1 MAQFGTFVGTEAC
14 QRRCHAGRLS
24 VPGASVRLIGHGV
37 HASEGVFD
45 DNGDMLDKVASVFQI
60 RHDPKYADG
69 DILHQFHYM
78 GTAPQAAVS

>member
-1 MAQFGTFVGTEAC
+1 
-14 QRRCHAGRLS
+14 
-24 VPGASVRLIGHGV
+24 VRLIGHGV